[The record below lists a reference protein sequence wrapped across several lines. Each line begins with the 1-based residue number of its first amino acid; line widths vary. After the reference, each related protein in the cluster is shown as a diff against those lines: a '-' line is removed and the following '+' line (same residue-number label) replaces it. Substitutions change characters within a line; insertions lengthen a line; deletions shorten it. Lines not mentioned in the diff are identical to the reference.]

1 VSVKHDVVNKLCAIY
16 MAAICQLSEM
26 LCSLCRDDE
35 SHVEETSTADVV
47 SFNISLF
54 ICSRYR
60 HLCFSPYMFFIHVV

>member
-47 SFNISLF
+47 
-54 ICSRYR
+54 
-60 HLCFSPYMFFIHVV
+60 